1 MEPDSFSTLH
11 SNLESFIS
19 RNASLS
25 PSVDRR
31 LSEGRDRI
39 CLILQHLPKTHI
51 AQQLVPTRCLINI
64 NMWKVL
70 AAFLFFSIASW

>member
-1 MEPDSFSTLH
+1 MEPDPFSTLR
-11 SNLESFIS
+11 SNLESFLS
-19 RNASLS
+19 CNASLS

-39 CLILQHLPKTHI
+39 SLIDQQLGKTHI
-51 AQQLVPTRCLINI
+51 ARQLVPTRCLVNTR
-64 NMWKVL
+64 KVL